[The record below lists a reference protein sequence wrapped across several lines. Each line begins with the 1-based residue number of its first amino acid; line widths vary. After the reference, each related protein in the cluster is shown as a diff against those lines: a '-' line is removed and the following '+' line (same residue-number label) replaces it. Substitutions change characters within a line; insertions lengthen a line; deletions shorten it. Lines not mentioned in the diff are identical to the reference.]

1 MIPEMI
7 LGVPTAAAIAGTM
20 GLGVGVA
27 NLCMSASIKKDV
39 KKLMTSTDQIKK
51 NMLTE
56 QYLDKMTRDIKAG
69 MQTDTSYLSKQIQC
83 AALGIPVQPNYANGT
98 ITAVDPHQVRCE
110 IGMAPQNQYQ
120 YPQYPSYNNNAYNGY
135 NNGYGNGYNNGYN
148 NGYGYNQPQ
157 LPTSLPTQQTQT
169 NTGSADMSTILQII
183 QAMNKPQMPA
193 IQPPAP
199 VNVSL
204 DNDQIKAM
212 ITQVIGEMSAN
223 GGSGTQTP

>member
-7 LGVPTAAAIAGTM
+7 MGVPTAAAIAGTI
-20 GLGVGVA
+20 GLGVGVT
-27 NLCMSASIKKDV
+27 NLCVSASIKNDV

-135 NNGYGNGYNNGYN
+135 NNGYGNGY
-148 NGYGYNQPQ
+148 GYNQPQ

-169 NTGSADMSTILQII
+169 NTGTADMSTILQII

-212 ITQVIGEMSAN
+212 IAQVIGEMSAN
-223 GGSGTQTP
+223 GSGTQTP

>member
-7 LGVPTAAAIAGTM
+7 MGVPTAAAIAGTI
-20 GLGVGVA
+20 GLGVGVT
-27 NLCMSASIKKDV
+27 NLCVSASIKNDV

-169 NTGSADMSTILQII
+169 NTGTADMSTILQII

-223 GGSGTQTP
+223 GSGTQTP

>member
-7 LGVPTAAAIAGTM
+7 MGVPTAAAIAGTI
-20 GLGVGVA
+20 GLGVGVT
-27 NLCMSASIKKDV
+27 NLCVSASIKNDV

-110 IGMAPQNQYQ
+110 IGMAPQTTYPYNQY
-120 YPQYPSYNNNAYNGY
+120 PYNGNNYNGY
-135 NNGYGNGYNNGYN
+135 N
-148 NGYGYNQPQ
+148 GYGYGGYQQPQ
-157 LPTSLPTQQTQT
+157 LPTSQQNNNNSGT
-169 NTGSADMSTILQII
+169 DMSTILQII

-193 IQPPAP
+193 IQPPTP
-199 VNVSL
+199 VVSF

-212 ITQVIGEMSAN
+212 ITQVIGEMTANN
-223 GGSGTQTP
+223 GGVGTGTP

>member
-7 LGVPTAAAIAGTM
+7 LGVPTAAALAGTV

-27 NLCMSASIKKDV
+27 NLCLSASIKNDV
-39 KKLMTSTDQIKK
+39 KKLTTSTEQIRK

-110 IGMAPQNQYQ
+110 IGMAPQTTYPYNQY
-120 YPQYPSYNNNAYNGY
+120 PYNGNNYNGY
-135 NNGYGNGYNNGYN
+135 NGYGYGNYQ
-148 NGYGYNQPQ
+148 QPQ
-157 LPTSLPTQQTQT
+157 LPTSQQNNSGT
-169 NTGSADMSTILQII
+169 DMSTVLQII

-199 VNVSL
+199 VVSF

-212 ITQVIGEMSAN
+212 ITQVIGEMTAN
-223 GGSGTQTP
+223 GGTGTP

>member
-7 LGVPTAAAIAGTM
+7 LGVPTAAALAGTV

-27 NLCMSASIKKDV
+27 NLCMSASIKNDV

-110 IGMAPQNQYQ
+110 IGMAPQTSYPYNQYP
-120 YPQYPSYNNNAYNGY
+120 YSGNNYNGY
-135 NNGYGNGYNNGYN
+135 NGYGCYQ
-148 NGYGYNQPQ
+148 QPQ
-157 LPTSLPTQQTQT
+157 LPTTQPQQTT
-169 NTGSADMSTILQII
+169 NNGTDMSTVLQII

-212 ITQVIGEMSAN
+212 VAQVIGEMTAN
-223 GGSGTQTP
+223 GGAGAGTV

>member
-7 LGVPTAAAIAGTM
+7 MGVPTAAAIAGTI
-20 GLGVGVA
+20 GLGVGVT
-27 NLCMSASIKKDV
+27 NLCVSASIKNDV

-110 IGMAPQNQYQ
+110 IGMAPQNQY
-120 YPQYPSYNNNAYNGY
+120 PQYPSYNQYPPYNNNSYNGY
-135 NNGYGNGYNNGYN
+135 

-212 ITQVIGEMSAN
+212 IAQVIGEMSAN
-223 GGSGTQTP
+223 GSGTQTP

>member
-7 LGVPTAAAIAGTM
+7 MGIPTAAAIAGTI
-20 GLGVGVA
+20 GLGVGVT
-27 NLCMSASIKKDV
+27 NLCVSASIKNDV

-110 IGMAPQNQYQ
+110 IGMAPQNQY
-120 YPQYPSYNNNAYNGY
+120 PYPSYNQYSSYNNNSYNGY
-135 NNGYGNGYNNGYN
+135 G

-212 ITQVIGEMSAN
+212 IAQVIGEMSAN

>member
-7 LGVPTAAAIAGTM
+7 MGVPTAAAIAGTI
-20 GLGVGVA
+20 GLGVGVT
-27 NLCMSASIKKDV
+27 NLCVSASIKNDV

-120 YPQYPSYNNNAYNGY
+120 YPYPSYNQYPSYNNNAYNGY
-135 NNGYGNGYNNGYN
+135 N
-148 NGYGYNQPQ
+148 GYGYNQPQ
-157 LPTSLPTQQTQT
+157 LPTTLPTSLPSTQQNN
-169 NTGSADMSTILQII
+169 NTGTADMSTILQII
-183 QAMNKPQMPA
+183 QAINNNKPQMPA

-212 ITQVIGEMSAN
+212 IAQVIGEMSAN
-223 GGSGTQTP
+223 GGSAQTP

>member
-7 LGVPTAAAIAGTM
+7 MGVPTAAAIAGTI
-20 GLGVGVA
+20 GLGVGVT
-27 NLCMSASIKKDV
+27 NLCVSASIKNDV

-110 IGMAPQNQYQ
+110 IGMAPQNQYP
-120 YPQYPSYNNNAYNGY
+120 YPSYNQYPSYNNNAYNGY
-135 NNGYGNGYNNGYN
+135 NNGYG

-169 NTGSADMSTILQII
+169 NTGTADMSTILQII

-223 GGSGTQTP
+223 GGSTQTP

>member
-7 LGVPTAAAIAGTM
+7 MGVPTAAAIAGTI
-20 GLGVGVA
+20 GLGVGVT
-27 NLCMSASIKKDV
+27 NLCVSASIKNDV

-120 YPQYPSYNNNAYNGY
+120 YPQYPSYNNNSYNGY
-135 NNGYGNGYNNGYN
+135 NGY

-157 LPTSLPTQQTQT
+157 LPTSLPTTQQNNN
-169 NTGSADMSTILQII
+169 NTGTADMSTILQII

-212 ITQVIGEMSAN
+212 IAQVIGEMSAN
-223 GGSGTQTP
+223 GSGTQTP

>member
-7 LGVPTAAAIAGTM
+7 MGVPTAAAIAGTI
-20 GLGVGVA
+20 GLGVGVT
-27 NLCMSASIKKDV
+27 NLCVSASIKNDV

-120 YPQYPSYNNNAYNGY
+120 YQYPTYNNNAYNGY
-135 NNGYGNGYNNGYN
+135 NNGYNGY

-157 LPTSLPTQQTQT
+157 LPTSLPTQQNNN
-169 NTGSADMSTILQII
+169 NTGTADMSTILQII
-183 QAMNKPQMPA
+183 QAINNKPQMPA

-212 ITQVIGEMSAN
+212 IAQVIGEMSAN

>member
-7 LGVPTAAAIAGTM
+7 MGVPTAAAIAGTI
-20 GLGVGVA
+20 GLGVGVT
-27 NLCMSASIKKDV
+27 NLCVSASIKNDV

-120 YPQYPSYNNNAYNGY
+120 YPQYPSYNQYPPYNNNSYNGY
-135 NNGYGNGYNNGYN
+135 

-157 LPTSLPTQQTQT
+157 LPTSLPTTQQNN
-169 NTGSADMSTILQII
+169 NTGTADMSTILQII

-212 ITQVIGEMSAN
+212 IAQVIGEMSAN

>member
-7 LGVPTAAAIAGTM
+7 MGVPTAAAIAGTI
-20 GLGVGVA
+20 GLGVGVT
-27 NLCMSASIKKDV
+27 NLCVSASIKNDV

-56 QYLDKMTRDIKAG
+56 QYFDKMTRDIKAG

-120 YPQYPSYNNNAYNGY
+120 YPQYPSYNQYPPYNNNSYNGY
-135 NNGYGNGYNNGYN
+135 

-157 LPTSLPTQQTQT
+157 LPTSLPTTQQNN
-169 NTGSADMSTILQII
+169 NTGTADMSTILQII

-212 ITQVIGEMSAN
+212 IAQVIGEMSAN

>member
-7 LGVPTAAAIAGTM
+7 MGVPTAAAIAGTI
-20 GLGVGVA
+20 GIGVGVT
-27 NLCMSASIKKDV
+27 NLCVSASIKNDV

-135 NNGYGNGYNNGYN
+135 NNGYGNGYNNGY
-148 NGYGYNQPQ
+148 GYNQPQ

-169 NTGSADMSTILQII
+169 NTGTADMSTILQII

-223 GGSGTQTP
+223 GSGTQTP

>member
-7 LGVPTAAAIAGTM
+7 MGVPTAAAIAGTI
-20 GLGVGVA
+20 GLGVGVT
-27 NLCMSASIKKDV
+27 NLCVSASIKNDV

-120 YPQYPSYNNNAYNGY
+120 YQYPTYNNNAYNGY
-135 NNGYGNGYNNGYN
+135 NNGY

-157 LPTSLPTQQTQT
+157 LPTSLPTQQNNN
-169 NTGSADMSTILQII
+169 NTGTADMSTILQII
-183 QAMNKPQMPA
+183 QAINNKPQMPA

-212 ITQVIGEMSAN
+212 ITQVIGEMSVN
-223 GGSGTQTP
+223 GGGTQTP

>member
-7 LGVPTAAAIAGTM
+7 MGVPTAAAIAGTI
-20 GLGVGVA
+20 GLGVGVT
-27 NLCMSASIKKDV
+27 NLCVSASIKNDV

-110 IGMAPQNQYQ
+110 IGMAPQNQYP
-120 YPQYPSYNNNAYNGY
+120 YPSYNQYPSYNNNAY
-135 NNGYGNGYNNGYN
+135 NGYN

-212 ITQVIGEMSAN
+212 IAQVIGEMSAN
-223 GGSGTQTP
+223 GGGTQTP

>member
-7 LGVPTAAAIAGTM
+7 MGVPTAAAIAGTI
-20 GLGVGVA
+20 GLGVGVT
-27 NLCMSASIKKDV
+27 NLCVSASIKNDV

-135 NNGYGNGYNNGYN
+135 NNGYGNGY
-148 NGYGYNQPQ
+148 GYNQPQ

-169 NTGSADMSTILQII
+169 NTGTADMSTILQII

-212 ITQVIGEMSAN
+212 IAQVIGEMSAN

>member
-1 MIPEMI
+1 MIM
-7 LGVPTAAAIAGTM
+7 GVPTAAAIAGTI
-20 GLGVGVA
+20 GLGVGVT
-27 NLCMSASIKKDV
+27 NLCVSASIKNDV

-120 YPQYPSYNNNAYNGY
+120 YPYPSYNQYPSYNNNSY
-135 NNGYGNGYNNGYN
+135 NGYGNGYS
-148 NGYGYNQPQ
+148 YNQPQ

-169 NTGSADMSTILQII
+169 NTGTADMSTILQII
-183 QAMNKPQMPA
+183 QAINNKPQMPA

-212 ITQVIGEMSAN
+212 IAQVIGEMSAN
-223 GGSGTQTP
+223 GGGTQTP

>member
-7 LGVPTAAAIAGTM
+7 MGVPTAAAIAGTI
-20 GLGVGVA
+20 GLGVGVT
-27 NLCMSASIKKDV
+27 NLCVSASIKNDV

-135 NNGYGNGYNNGYN
+135 NNGYGNGYNNGY
-148 NGYGYNQPQ
+148 GYNQPQ

-169 NTGSADMSTILQII
+169 NTGTADMSTILQII

-204 DNDQIKAM
+204 DNDQITAM

-223 GGSGTQTP
+223 GSGTQTP

>member
-7 LGVPTAAAIAGTM
+7 MGVPTAAAIAGTI
-20 GLGVGVA
+20 GLGVGVT
-27 NLCMSASIKKDV
+27 NLCVSASIKNDV

-135 NNGYGNGYNNGYN
+135 NNGYGNGYNNGY
-148 NGYGYNQPQ
+148 GYNQPQ

-169 NTGSADMSTILQII
+169 NTGTADMSTILQII
-183 QAMNKPQMPA
+183 QAMNKPQMSA

>member
-7 LGVPTAAAIAGTM
+7 MGVPTAAAIAGTI
-20 GLGVGVA
+20 GLGVGVT
-27 NLCMSASIKKDV
+27 NLCVSASIKNDV

-135 NNGYGNGYNNGYN
+135 NNGYGNGY
-148 NGYGYNQPQ
+148 GYNQPQ

-169 NTGSADMSTILQII
+169 NTGTADMSTILQII

-223 GGSGTQTP
+223 GGSAQTP

>member
-7 LGVPTAAAIAGTM
+7 MGIPTAAAIAGTI
-20 GLGVGVA
+20 GLGVGVT
-27 NLCMSASIKKDV
+27 NLCVSASIKNDV

-120 YPQYPSYNNNAYNGY
+120 YPYPSYNQYPSYNNNAY
-135 NNGYGNGYNNGYN
+135 NGYN

-169 NTGSADMSTILQII
+169 NTGTADMSTILQII

>member
-1 MIPEMI
+1 
-7 LGVPTAAAIAGTM
+7 
-20 GLGVGVA
+20 
-27 NLCMSASIKKDV
+27 
-39 KKLMTSTDQIKK
+39 MTSTDQIKK

-135 NNGYGNGYNNGYN
+135 NNGYGNGYNNGY
-148 NGYGYNQPQ
+148 GYNQPQ

-169 NTGSADMSTILQII
+169 NTGTADMSTILQII

-223 GGSGTQTP
+223 GSGTQTP

>member
-7 LGVPTAAAIAGTM
+7 LGVPTAAALAGTV

-27 NLCMSASIKKDV
+27 NLCLSASIKNDV
-39 KKLMTSTDQIKK
+39 KKLTTSTEQIRK

-110 IGMAPQNQYQ
+110 IGMAPQTTYPYNQY
-120 YPQYPSYNNNAYNGY
+120 PYNGNNYNGY
-135 NNGYGNGYNNGYN
+135 NGYGYGNYQ
-148 NGYGYNQPQ
+148 QPQ
-157 LPTSLPTQQTQT
+157 LPTSQQNNNSGT
-169 NTGSADMSTILQII
+169 DMSTVLQII
-183 QAMNKPQMPA
+183 QAMNKPQMPT
-193 IQPPAP
+193 IQPPTP
-199 VNVSL
+199 VVSF

-212 ITQVIGEMSAN
+212 ITQVIGEMTAN
-223 GGSGTQTP
+223 GGTGTP

>member
-7 LGVPTAAAIAGTM
+7 MGVPTAAAIAGTI
-20 GLGVGVA
+20 GLGVGVT
-27 NLCMSASIKKDV
+27 NLCVSASIKNDV

-110 IGMAPQNQYQ
+110 IGMAPQNQY
-120 YPQYPSYNNNAYNGY
+120 PQYPSYNQYPPYNNNSYNGY
-135 NNGYGNGYNNGYN
+135 

-157 LPTSLPTQQTQT
+157 LPTSLPTTQQNNN
-169 NTGSADMSTILQII
+169 NTGTADMSTILQII

-212 ITQVIGEMSAN
+212 IAQVIGEMSAN

>member
-1 MIPEMI
+1 MIM
-7 LGVPTAAAIAGTM
+7 GVPTAAAIAGTI
-20 GLGVGVA
+20 GLGVGVT
-27 NLCMSASIKKDV
+27 NLCVSASIKNDV

-169 NTGSADMSTILQII
+169 NTGTADMSTILQII

-223 GGSGTQTP
+223 GSGTQTP

>member
-7 LGVPTAAAIAGTM
+7 MGVPTAAAIAGTI
-20 GLGVGVA
+20 GLGVGVT
-27 NLCMSASIKKDV
+27 NLCVSASIKNDV
-39 KKLMTSTDQIKK
+39 KKLMTSTDQIRK

-135 NNGYGNGYNNGYN
+135 NNGYGNGY
-148 NGYGYNQPQ
+148 GYNQPQ
-157 LPTSLPTQQTQT
+157 LPTSLPTTQQNNN
-169 NTGSADMSTILQII
+169 NTGTADMSTILQII

-212 ITQVIGEMSAN
+212 IAQVIGEMSAN
-223 GGSGTQTP
+223 GSGTQTP

>member
-7 LGVPTAAAIAGTM
+7 MGVPTAAAIAGTI
-20 GLGVGVA
+20 GLGVGVT
-27 NLCMSASIKKDV
+27 NLCVSASIKNDV

-120 YPQYPSYNNNAYNGY
+120 YPYPSYNQYPSYNNNAYNGY
-135 NNGYGNGYNNGYN
+135 NNGYGNGYS
-148 NGYGYNQPQ
+148 YNQPQ

-169 NTGSADMSTILQII
+169 NTGTADMSTILQII

>member
-7 LGVPTAAAIAGTM
+7 MGVPTAAAIAGTI
-20 GLGVGVA
+20 GLGVGVT
-27 NLCMSASIKKDV
+27 NLCVSASIKNDV

-135 NNGYGNGYNNGYN
+135 NNGYGNGYNNGY
-148 NGYGYNQPQ
+148 GYNQPQ

-169 NTGSADMSTILQII
+169 NTGTADMSTILQII
-183 QAMNKPQMPA
+183 QAMNKPQMSA

-223 GGSGTQTP
+223 GGSGTQTPENV

>member
-1 MIPEMI
+1 MIM
-7 LGVPTAAAIAGTM
+7 GVPTAAAIAGTI
-20 GLGVGVA
+20 GLGVGVT
-27 NLCMSASIKKDV
+27 NLCVSASIKNDV

-135 NNGYGNGYNNGYN
+135 NNGYGNGYNNGY
-148 NGYGYNQPQ
+148 GYNQPQ

-169 NTGSADMSTILQII
+169 NTGTADMSTILQII

-223 GGSGTQTP
+223 GSGTQTP

>member
-7 LGVPTAAAIAGTM
+7 MGVPTAAAIAGTI
-20 GLGVGVA
+20 GLGVGVT
-27 NLCMSASIKKDV
+27 NLCVSASIKNDV

-120 YPQYPSYNNNAYNGY
+120 YPYPSYNQYPSYNNNSYNGY
-135 NNGYGNGYNNGYN
+135 G

>member
-1 MIPEMI
+1 MIM
-7 LGVPTAAAIAGTM
+7 GVPTAAAIAGTI
-20 GLGVGVA
+20 GLGVGVT
-27 NLCMSASIKKDV
+27 NLCVSASIKNDV

-120 YPQYPSYNNNAYNGY
+120 YPYPAYNQYPTYNNNSYNGY
-135 NNGYGNGYNNGYN
+135 

-157 LPTSLPTQQTQT
+157 LPTSLPTTQQNNNN

-223 GGSGTQTP
+223 GSGTQTP

>member
-7 LGVPTAAAIAGTM
+7 MGVPTAAAIAGTI
-20 GLGVGVA
+20 GLGVGVT
-27 NLCMSASIKKDV
+27 NLCVSASIKNDV

-120 YPQYPSYNNNAYNGY
+120 YPYPSSNQYPTYNNNSYNGY
-135 NNGYGNGYNNGYN
+135 T
-148 NGYGYNQPQ
+148 GYGYNQPQ
-157 LPTSLPTQQTQT
+157 LPTSLPTTQQNNN
-169 NTGSADMSTILQII
+169 NTGTADMSTILQII

>member
-120 YPQYPSYNNNAYNGY
+120 YPSYNQYPTYNNNSY
-135 NNGYGNGYNNGYN
+135 NGYN

-157 LPTSLPTQQTQT
+157 LPTSLPSTQQNNNSGT
-169 NTGSADMSTILQII
+169 ADMSTILQII

>member
-7 LGVPTAAAIAGTM
+7 MGIPTAAAIAGTI
-20 GLGVGVA
+20 GLGVGVT
-27 NLCMSASIKKDV
+27 NLCVSASIKNDV

-120 YPQYPSYNNNAYNGY
+120 YQYPTYNNNAYNGY
-135 NNGYGNGYNNGYN
+135 NNGYNGY

-157 LPTSLPTQQTQT
+157 LPTSLPTQQNNN
-169 NTGSADMSTILQII
+169 NTGTADMSTILQII
-183 QAMNKPQMPA
+183 QAINNKPQMPA

-212 ITQVIGEMSAN
+212 IAQVIGEMSAN

>member
-7 LGVPTAAAIAGTM
+7 MGVPTAEAIAGTI
-20 GLGVGVA
+20 GLGVGVT
-27 NLCMSASIKKDV
+27 NLCVSASIKNDV

-135 NNGYGNGYNNGYN
+135 NNGYGNGYNNGY
-148 NGYGYNQPQ
+148 GYNQPQ

-169 NTGSADMSTILQII
+169 NTGTADMSTILQII

-223 GGSGTQTP
+223 GSGTQTP

>member
-7 LGVPTAAAIAGTM
+7 MGVPTAAAIAGTI
-20 GLGVGVA
+20 GLGVGVT
-27 NLCMSASIKKDV
+27 NLCVSASIKNDV

-120 YPQYPSYNNNAYNGY
+120 YPQYSSYNQYPPYNNNSY
-135 NNGYGNGYNNGYN
+135 NGYN

-157 LPTSLPTQQTQT
+157 LPTSLPTTQQNN
-169 NTGSADMSTILQII
+169 NTGTADMSTILQII

-212 ITQVIGEMSAN
+212 IAQVIGEMSAN

>member
-1 MIPEMI
+1 MIM
-7 LGVPTAAAIAGTM
+7 GVPTAAAIAGTI
-20 GLGVGVA
+20 GLGVGVT
-27 NLCMSASIKKDV
+27 NLCVSASIKNDV

-135 NNGYGNGYNNGYN
+135 NNGYGNGYNNGY
-148 NGYGYNQPQ
+148 GYNQPQ

-169 NTGSADMSTILQII
+169 NTGTADMSTILQII

>member
-1 MIPEMI
+1 MIM
-7 LGVPTAAAIAGTM
+7 GVPTAAAIAGTI
-20 GLGVGVA
+20 GLGVGVT
-27 NLCMSASIKKDV
+27 NLCVSASIKNDV

-120 YPQYPSYNNNAYNGY
+120 YPYPAYNQYPTYNNNSYNGY
-135 NNGYGNGYNNGYN
+135 

-157 LPTSLPTQQTQT
+157 LPTSLPTTQQNNNN

-223 GGSGTQTP
+223 GGGTQTP

>member
-1 MIPEMI
+1 MIM
-7 LGVPTAAAIAGTM
+7 GVPTAAAIAGTI
-20 GLGVGVA
+20 GLGVGVT
-27 NLCMSASIKKDV
+27 NLCVSASIKNDV

-135 NNGYGNGYNNGYN
+135 NNGYGNGY
-148 NGYGYNQPQ
+148 GYNQPQ
-157 LPTSLPTQQTQT
+157 LPTSLPTQQNNN
-169 NTGSADMSTILQII
+169 NTGTADMSTILQII

-212 ITQVIGEMSAN
+212 IAQVIGEMSAN
-223 GGSGTQTP
+223 GGSAQTP